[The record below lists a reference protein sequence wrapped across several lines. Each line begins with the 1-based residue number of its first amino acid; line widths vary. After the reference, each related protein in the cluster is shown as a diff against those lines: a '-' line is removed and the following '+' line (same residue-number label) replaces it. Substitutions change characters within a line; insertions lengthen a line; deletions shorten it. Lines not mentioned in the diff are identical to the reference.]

1 MYQATLNKNSE
12 FLGVYWMAVKT
23 TGIFCLPTCTAK
35 KPKKE
40 NVEFFESSKDALEKG
55 YRPCKICKPLE
66 NSDATLIEIQKL
78 LKEISENS
86 ELKLKDADLVERDL
100 NPATIRRWFLKN
112 HGMTFQTFQRKL
124 NLNKAFKKIQEGENI
139 IETAFESGFESLS
152 GFNESFKKI
161 FGNSPKNSKNEKIID
176 IKRIE
181 TPLGIMYAAATLEGI
196 CMLEFSDRKSLETE
210 FTDLAKAFHSKI
222 IIGENEHFRLLE
234 KELKLYFEGKLTRF
248 SVPLSLV
255 GTDFQKS
262 VWEILKEIPFG
273 ETWTYKKQAEIL
285 GDVKKVRAV
294 ANANGLNKI
303 SIVLPCHRVIGS
315 DGQLTGYG
323 GGIWRKQ
330 KLLELERKVLEKLTK

>member
-23 TGIFCLPTCTAK
+23 TGIFCLPTCTAR
-35 KPKKE
+35 KPKRE
-40 NVEFFESSKDALEKG
+40 NVEFFESSKEALQNG

-66 NSDATLIEIQKL
+66 NSDSTPIEIQIL

-161 FGNSPKNSKNEKIID
+161 FGDSPKNSKNEKIID

-196 CMLEFSDRKSLETE
+196 CMLEFSD
-210 FTDLAKAFHSKI
+210 
-222 IIGENEHFRLLE
+222 
-234 KELKLYFEGKLTRF
+234 
-248 SVPLSLV
+248 
-255 GTDFQKS
+255 
-262 VWEILKEIPFG
+262 
-273 ETWTYKKQAEIL
+273 
-285 GDVKKVRAV
+285 
-294 ANANGLNKI
+294 
-303 SIVLPCHRVIGS
+303 
-315 DGQLTGYG
+315 
-323 GGIWRKQ
+323 
-330 KLLELERKVLEKLTK
+330 